1 VPPEAESVAEYD
13 APDVAEGRAF
23 VLTTS
28 WDGSTVDDPTA
39 MDRSAVALWG
49 VGVVESVTCT
59 VKLELPVVLG
69 VPVMAP
75 LDERLRP
82 EGSEPAVIAHV

>member
-1 VPPEAESVAEYD
+1 
-13 APDVAEGRAF
+13 
-23 VLTTS
+23 
-28 WDGSTVDDPTA
+28 
-39 MDRSAVALWG
+39 
-49 VGVVESVTCT
+49 VESVTCT